1 MRSLPTVVVIGVL
14 LLFVITF
21 MHGLYNYVLVNRP
34 CVNSVAPLLWLQF
47 IAHIKS
53 FRTLNALYFYV
64 STIRSMCTVS
74 NLTDCL

>member
-1 MRSLPTVVVIGVL
+1 MRSVPTVVVIGILLLLLLLL

-47 IAHIKS
+47 IAHIMS
-53 FRTLNALYFYV
+53 FRTSTLVLFEVCALCP
-64 STIRSMCTVS
+64 I
-74 NLTDCL
+74 